1 MQKTICLTRTKTVLA
16 LSTSGSQTE
25 MYYGN
30 DMTKAVLELL
40 CLLLMLNSR
49 ILGLI

>member
-1 MQKTICLTRTKTVLA
+1 MICA
-16 LSTSGSQTE
+16 SGSRTE
-25 MYYGN
+25 LSCRN
-30 DMTKAVLELL
+30 DVITITVYFFAANKSYDST